1 MSEATAL
8 KTILLVDDSPTELT
22 AMRHA
27 LEGKGYELLT
37 AGDGD
42 QALEQI
48 MKARPA
54 LVLLDVVLPRKNGF
68 QICRQIKSS
77 PETSGIKVVLVTSKS
92 QETDRYWGM
101 KQGADAYVTKP
112 YDGRELAESV
122 ARLLG

>member
-1 MSEATAL
+1 VSEATAL

-27 LEGKGYELLT
+27 LEGRGYELVT

-48 MKARPA
+48 MKSRPA

-77 PETSGIKVVLVTSKS
+77 PETSGIKVMLITSKS

-101 KQGADAYVTKP
+101 KQGADAYMTKP
-112 YDGRELAESV
+112 FDGRELAESV